1 MMSCDWDATRP
12 NFYRRYK
19 WAYKAEYDGI
29 KAVPIAS
36 PNFRKF
42 IHICE
47 DIAQD
52 EVHLTLVTYLLNSCC
67 CQRLDIS
74 PANMIELARVILNK
88 SLQTG
93 SLGGWAE
100 SWTKD
105 RVQVLI
111 PWFFTNSTNNRTIV
125 HTADS
130 YGV

>member
-1 MMSCDWDATRP
+1 MSCDWDATRP

-42 IHICE
+42 IRICE

-52 EVHLTLVTYLLNSCC
+52 EVHLTLFTHLLNSCC
-67 CQRLDIS
+67 CQTWDIS

-111 PWFFTNSTNNRTIV
+111 SWPFTNSTNNRTIV

-130 YGV
+130 YRV

>member
-42 IHICE
+42 IRICE

-52 EVHLTLVTYLLNSCC
+52 EVHLTLFTHLLNS
-67 CQRLDIS
+67 
-74 PANMIELARVILNK
+74 
-88 SLQTG
+88 
-93 SLGGWAE
+93 
-100 SWTKD
+100 
-105 RVQVLI
+105 
-111 PWFFTNSTNNRTIV
+111 
-125 HTADS
+125 
-130 YGV
+130 